1 MHTPYG
7 ARVRDLRTKRAWSQE
22 ELGSVADV
30 SVRTIQRIEGGE
42 PASFDTLKA
51 LASAF
56 DIDVRALM
64 EFSVHREQP
73 TSGEGT
79 FLLRIR
85 TGGDLF
91 KIVGGADAFGFDH
104 DEFDQGN
111 DVEAVAAFLQE
122 LHDYADNWSEIG
134 PAEHVRV
141 PHQFTAKIKELEDR
155 GLWVFSMRHPEPYGV
170 GSTAVK
176 LSVAKV
182 YITKATN
189 PQIMTLDADGARSP
203 ERPQS

>member
-1 MHTPYG
+1 MNTPYG

-51 LASAF
+51 LANAL
-56 DIDVRALM
+56 DLDVRELTESFAN
-64 EFSVHREQP
+64 REQP
-73 TSGEGT
+73 ASASA
-79 FLLRIR
+79 FLVRIH

-91 KIVGGADAFGFDH
+91 RIVGGADAFGFDH
-104 DEFDQGN
+104 DEFDEEN

-134 PAEHVRV
+134 PAEHVRI
-141 PHQFTAKIKELEDR
+141 PHQFTAKIKELENR
-155 GLWVFSMRHPEPYGV
+155 GLWIFSMRHPEPYGV
-170 GSTAVK
+170 GSTAVT

-189 PQIMTLDADGARSP
+189 PQIMTLGTDRAASP